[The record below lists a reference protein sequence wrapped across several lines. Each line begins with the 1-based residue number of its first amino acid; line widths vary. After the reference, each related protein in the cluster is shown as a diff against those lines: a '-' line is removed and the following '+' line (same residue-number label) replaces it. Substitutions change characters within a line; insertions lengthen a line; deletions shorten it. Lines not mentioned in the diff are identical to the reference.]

1 MEIKVSNAGQQIGG
15 TNFFKTCFNVLN
27 ALTGIGILSM
37 PYAIYQGGWLS
48 IMLLIIFGMICCYT
62 ALLLERCMN
71 AHQSIKSY
79 ADIGEVAFG
88 YKGRAIIA
96 IFIYIELFL
105 VAVELLILEGDNL
118 EKLFPNMGL
127 TICGH
132 RIDGKSCFV
141 IITALAILPTT
152 WLRNYGALA
161 YISIGGVFTSI
172 ILIGCV
178 VWVGE
183 VDGVG
188 FHERGHLIHWGGL
201 STSMSIFAFCYNAHA
216 LMPTI
221 LNSMSD
227 RKQFPKVVFVCFVV
241 SVVIYGTIAVLGYTM
256 FGDHLKSQITLN
268 LPTKTTSTK
277 LAIYSTII
285 NPFTKYAIIISPI
298 TIAIEEKWNLCKSR
312 SISILVRTIIV
323 ASSVLVALYIP
334 FFAYLM
340 AFIGSFLSVAISL
353 LFPCLC
359 YLKINNATKSFGLEL
374 IIIMGILLVGILMG
388 ICGTYISVGKII
400 NIMKH

>member
-1 MEIKVSNAGQQIGG
+1 
-15 TNFFKTCFNVLN
+15 
-27 ALTGIGILSM
+27 
-37 PYAIYQGGWLS
+37 
-48 IMLLIIFGMICCYT
+48 
-62 ALLLERCMN
+62 MN
-71 AHQSIKSY
+71 AHPGIKSY

-118 EKLFPNMGL
+118 EKLFPNMRF
-127 TICGH
+127 TIFGF
-132 RIDGKSCFV
+132 RIGGKSCFV
-141 IITALAILPTT
+141 ILTALAILPTT

-188 FHERGHLIHWGGL
+188 FHERGHLIHWDGL

-227 RKQFPKVVFVCFVV
+227 RKQFPKVVLICFVV

-256 FGDHLKSQITLN
+256 FGDHLNNVIVVS
-268 LPTKTTSTK
+268 LPLLPKDKQSYQEFWVR
-277 LAIYSTII
+277 ADHHHGNS
-285 NPFTKYAIIISPI
+285 
-298 TIAIEEKWNLCKSR
+298 SR
-312 SISILVRTIIV
+312 W
-323 ASSVLVALYIP
+323 Y
-334 FFAYLM
+334 
-340 AFIGSFLSVAISL
+340 
-353 LFPCLC
+353 
-359 YLKINNATKSFGLEL
+359 
-374 IIIMGILLVGILMG
+374 
-388 ICGTYISVGKII
+388 TYG
-400 NIMKH
+400 NM

>member
-1 MEIKVSNAGQQIGG
+1 
-15 TNFFKTCFNVLN
+15 
-27 ALTGIGILSM
+27 
-37 PYAIYQGGWLS
+37 
-48 IMLLIIFGMICCYT
+48 
-62 ALLLERCMN
+62 
-71 AHQSIKSY
+71 
-79 ADIGEVAFG
+79 
-88 YKGRAIIA
+88 
-96 IFIYIELFL
+96 
-105 VAVELLILEGDNL
+105 
-118 EKLFPNMGL
+118 
-127 TICGH
+127 
-132 RIDGKSCFV
+132 
-141 IITALAILPTT
+141 
-152 WLRNYGALA
+152 
-161 YISIGGVFTSI
+161 
-172 ILIGCV
+172 
-178 VWVGE
+178 
-183 VDGVG
+183 
-188 FHERGHLIHWGGL
+188 
-201 STSMSIFAFCYNAHA
+201 
-216 LMPTI
+216 
-221 LNSMSD
+221 
-227 RKQFPKVVFVCFVV
+227 VV

-256 FGDHLKSQITLN
+256 FGDDLKSQITLN

-285 NPFTKYAIIISPI
+285 NPFTKYAIIISPL

-312 SISILVRTIIV
+312 AISILVRTIIV